1 MLSLHLSSL
10 IQLEGLCGTK
20 CKNTTSDSLIR
31 RLPRFISQHISIVG
45 HYVLCNI
52 TLRDKSGD
60 AIRNQSQFVHRN
72 RLTIRT
78 ISFISKDAA
87 RGNLN
92 PQIAIKILYF
102 KELLQYFR
110 IVRLIQTFFFI
121 LQCFYFVY
129 SRHFNVCLHRQTVKI
144 HI

>member
-1 MLSLHLSSL
+1 MEQNARK
-10 IQLEGLCGTK
+10 QLPTRSYADFRG
-20 CKNTTSDSLIR
+20 SFHS
-31 RLPRFISQHISIVG
+31 SIVG

-87 RGNLN
+87 RGNFN
-92 PQIAIKILYF
+92 PHK
-102 KELLQYFR
+102 LL
-110 IVRLIQTFFFI
+110 
-121 LQCFYFVY
+121 
-129 SRHFNVCLHRQTVKI
+129 
-144 HI
+144 